1 MKIFKIADLSVSI
14 LLILFFATA
23 FFSHWN
29 SSPFAGYFIVGG
41 WQVISMLVHFI
52 KGWFIQ
58 KGNPKDVY
66 QIIVLITFLIALLGL
81 LITPLLFML
90 LYFLLVAAP
99 VMAIIYSAIC
109 YAEIRSVNLRPLSL
123 LK

>member
-1 MKIFKIADLSVSI
+1 MKTFKIADLSVSI

-29 SSPFAGYFIVGG
+29 IAPFAGYFIVGG

-81 LITPLLFML
+81 FITPLLFML